1 MYTYIC
7 EEAFLSYHP
16 GNIAIAPNKLYK
28 KDWML
33 YQCLKKQPFY
43 V

>member
-28 KDWML
+28 KRL
-33 YQCLKKQPFY
+33 EVVP
-43 V
+43 VS